1 MGFTIPNY
9 SVASVGDQ
17 AEPDS
22 VDFQILGNTT
32 TKVINGGEVTA
43 EATNSQNVVVA
54 SFVVFTNSAY
64 YVASSPTTISVGVGS
79 ANPRFDLIVVD
90 SAGVVSVRTGT
101 PSASNPTFPSLTA
114 NDVVLAAVY
123 RSGSS
128 GDTVSTADIT
138 DKRVFSSSNTTWL
151 KTTAPSG
158 SNGVDGDFW
167 INTSASAATQ
177 SSLYVKRSGSWQ
189 NLSLYT
195 ATTST
200 NTASAIVA
208 RDASG
213 NFSAG
218 TITAALAG
226 TASGNLVA
234 GGALGTPSS
243 GTLTNCTFPT
253 LNQNTTGTAATAT
266 NAGNAA
272 TATALATARNIGGVP
287 FNGTAD
293 INLPGVNTTGNQDT
307 SGSSASCIG
316 NSATATLA
324 AKASTLSNGGS
335 TGAAM
340 TFNWSGQVGQPSW
353 VWGSMDGVGPTNHYV
368 YNPSNFSVATS
379 SRATTTLGGAA
390 YDVAITPNN
399 QTGTW
404 SNNSG
409 SATYTM
415 AFTLYSGQFWG
426 NQLYPHINGVTK
438 LGTAGNRW
446 GEIWV
451 SGSVFNGSDARLKT
465 EITPS
470 DLGLEFVNKLNPVSY
485 KWIDGGYYPIDE
497 TDPEQ
502 IAQKHG
508 LPKPGIRKHYGL
520 IAQELK
526 QALDDVGAE
535 DFGGYVID
543 DMEDPD
549 SLLSM
554 RYEECISPIIKA
566 IQELSAKIE
575 VLEGLIND

>member
-32 TKVINGGEVTA
+32 TKVISGGEVTA

-195 ATTST
+195 LTAST

-218 TITAALAG
+218 TITAALTG

-234 GGALGTPSS
+234 GGALGTPAS

-253 LNQNTTGTAATAT
+253 LNQNTS
-266 NAGNAA
+266 GNAA
-272 TATALATARNIGGVP
+272 TATNVAYSGLTGTVP
-287 FNGTAD
+287 TWNQ
-293 INLPGVNTTGNQDT
+293 NTT
-307 SGSSASCIG
+307 GSSASTTGSSTSCTG
-316 NSATATLA
+316 NSASATLA
-324 AKASTLSNGGS
+324 DKASTLSNGGS

-340 TFNWSGQVGQPSW
+340 TFNWSGQGGQPSW
-353 VWGSMDGVGPTNHYV
+353 VWGANDGVGPTNHYV

-379 SRATTTLGGAA
+379 SQATTTLGGAP
-390 YDVAITPNN
+390 YDVAITPGSGSLI

-404 SNNSG
+404 SNG
-409 SATYTM
+409 ATYTM
-415 AFTLYSGQFWG
+415 AFTFNSGQFWG
-426 NQLYPHINGVTK
+426 DQLYPHVNGATR
-438 LGTAGNRW
+438 LGTSGNRW
-446 GEIWV
+446 SQIWCTNALN
-451 SGSVFNGSDARLKT
+451 STSDARLKT

-470 DLGLEFVNKLNPVSY
+470 DLGLEFINKLNPVSY
-485 KWIDGGYYPIDE
+485 KWIQGGYLPMDE

-502 IAQKHG
+502 VAQKLG
-508 LPKPGIRKHYGL
+508 LPKAGIRKHYGL
-520 IAQELK
+520 IAQEVK
-526 QALDDVGAE
+526 QALDDVAAE

-549 SLLSM
+549 SFLSL

-566 IQELSAKIE
+566 IQELSAKIDL
-575 VLEGLIND
+575 LEGLIND

>member
-195 ATTST
+195 ATTSA

-253 LNQNTTGTAATAT
+253 LNQNTS
-266 NAGNAA
+266 GNAA
-272 TATALATARNIGGVP
+272 TATNVAYSGLTGTVP
-287 FNGTAD
+287 TW
-293 INLPGVNTTGNQDT
+293 NQST
-307 SGSSASCIG
+307 SGSSASCTG
-316 NSATATLA
+316 NSNSANSATLA
-324 AKASTLSNGGS
+324 AKASTLSQSGGNN
-335 TGAAM
+335 TAM
-340 TFNWSGQVGQPSW
+340 TFNWSGQGGQPTW
-353 VWGSMDGVGPTNHYV
+353 LWGGNDGVNHYV
-368 YNPSNFSVATS
+368 YNPSNFSVTTS
-379 SRATTTLGGAA
+379 SQATTTLGGAG
-390 YDVAITPNN
+390 YDVAITPGNGGLT

-404 SNNSG
+404 SNTSNG
-409 SATYTM
+409 ATYTM
-415 AFTLYSGQFWG
+415 AFTLLSGQFWG
-426 NQLYPHINGVTK
+426 DQLYPHVNGVTR

-446 GEIWV
+446 SQIWCTV
-451 SGSVFNGSDARLKT
+451 GLSTTSDARLKT

>member
-101 PSASNPTFPSLTA
+101 PSAANPTFPSLTA

-195 ATTST
+195 LTTSD
-200 NTASAIVA
+200 NTSSAIVA
-208 RDASG
+208 RDLSG

-253 LNQNTTGTAATAT
+253 LNQNTTGNAATAT
-266 NAGNAA
+266 NVAYSGL
-272 TATALATARNIGGVP
+272 TGTVP
-287 FNGTAD
+287 TWNQ
-293 INLPGVNTTGNQDT
+293 NTTGSSGST
-307 SGSSASCIG
+307 TGSSASCTG
-316 NSATATLA
+316 NANTATLA
-324 AKASTLSNGGS
+324 AKAHTLSQNGGS
-335 TGAAM
+335 GGNNTAM
-340 TFNWSGQVGQPSW
+340 TFNWSAGLGNQPNW
-353 VWGSMDGVGPTNHYV
+353 LWGGNDGVNHYV
-368 YNPSNFSVATS
+368 YNPSGFSVTTS
-379 SRATTTLGGAA
+379 SQATTTLGGAP
-390 YDVAITPNN
+390 YDVAITPGTATLT

-404 SNNSG
+404 SNGN
-409 SATYTM
+409 TYTM
-415 AFTLYSGQFWG
+415 AFTYLSGQFWG
-426 NQLYPHINGVTK
+426 DQLYPHVNGATR
-438 LGTAGNRW
+438 LGTSGNRW
-446 GEIWV
+446 SQIWCTQ
-451 SGSVFNGSDARLKT
+451 GAINGSDARLKT

>member
-195 ATTST
+195 ATTSA

-253 LNQNTTGTAATAT
+253 LNQNTS
-266 NAGNAA
+266 GNAA
-272 TATALATARNIGGVP
+272 TATNVAYSGLTGTVP
-287 FNGTAD
+287 TW
-293 INLPGVNTTGNQDT
+293 NQNT
-307 SGSSASCIG
+307 SGSSASCTG
-316 NSATATLA
+316 NSNSANSATLA
-324 AKASTLSNGGS
+324 AKASTLSQSGGNN
-335 TGAAM
+335 TAM
-340 TFNWSGQVGQPSW
+340 TFNWSGQGGQPTW
-353 VWGSMDGVGPTNHYV
+353 LWGGNDGVNHYV
-368 YNPSNFSVATS
+368 YNPSNFSVAS
-379 SRATTTLGGAA
+379 ATNATYATVALQGTG
-390 YDVAITPNN
+390 DVAINPSSQVGTW
-399 QTGTW
+399 QTGEA
-404 SNNSG
+404 NG
-409 SATYTM
+409 STYTM
-415 AFTLYSGQFWG
+415 AFTFNFAKFWG
-426 NQLYPHINGVTK
+426 ASFLPKGSNASS
-438 LGTAGNRW
+438 LGNTGNKW
-446 GEIWV
+446 SAVWSNTGTIQT
-451 SGSVFNGSDARLKT
+451 SDGRLKT
-465 EITPS
+465 EITTS
-470 DLGLEFVNKLNPVSY
+470 DLGLEFINKLNPVSY

-502 IAQKHG
+502 LAQKHG

-535 DFGGYVID
+535 DFGGYVIE